1 MIKTLTVSVLLAVS
15 VLAGCSTT
23 DTKPLTSPVAAQ
35 TLPGWVLVVPVE
47 EDGRSVYVGG
57 CTMALTAEEGI
68 AVALND
74 VLLQVTSAAGSQFTD
89 VFTGSPKLSGV
100 TTTGIDR
107 LDFRETGLALYP
119 EAMEEGVTLDRV
131 YLRSC
136 ETGEGWETS
145 GLPDVSTIDGTVCSV
160 FVRASLDADTWE
172 RNLSETLRRM
182 RHTFQSQGR
191 DNLMELADWL
201 DGHLVELLAGDE
213 TSDEGAGARIR

>member
-107 LDFRETGLALYP
+107 LDFRETGLD
-119 EAMEEGVTLDRV
+119 E
-131 YLRSC
+131 
-136 ETGEGWETS
+136 
-145 GLPDVSTIDGTVCSV
+145 
-160 FVRASLDADTWE
+160 
-172 RNLSETLRRM
+172 NRRIG
-182 RHTFQSQGR
+182 SQFHG
-191 DNLMELADWL
+191 
-201 DGHLVELLAGDE
+201 
-213 TSDEGAGARIR
+213 